1 MIISIYK
8 DLVIAYYCLCAGI
21 FTFYLWNAVVEEYR
35 YRKDQFKVKVVVHRT
50 FYYWF
55 IAAVRSLPLVNIGI
69 VCIFLFNRIRISQKS
84 KS

>member
-1 MIISIYK
+1 MGISICK
-8 DLVIAYYCLCAGI
+8 DLVVVYYCLCAGI
-21 FTFYLWNAVVEEYR
+21 FTLYLWNAAVEEYR

-55 IAAVRSLPLVNIGI
+55 IAVIRSLPFINVGIACILV
-69 VCIFLFNRIRISQKS
+69 FNRIQTYPKS